1 MLRTIRTTPPG
12 RGDDPVIVQPSDDFG
27 SAFEGIFAKG
37 ENEVNTT
44 LQQIPKKGATKYET
58 TRVRYYLADVYVRNV
73 ENLFTAYSVG
83 KNVPFDSLLSG
94 TDAIFALNGDVFNS
108 GSASKEIIVRNGN
121 VIRCQ
126 DYISS
131 DICVLYWDGTMETVT
146 PAEFDWDKIVAKAPY
161 QVWSFGPELLHDDGS
176 AISPISSTVWRL
188 NPRAA
193 IGYVEPGHYVLL
205 AVHGDRGD
213 GTAEGGDGMN
223 IEEMAKVLSNAG
235 CKQAY
240 NLDGGASVY
249 GYFDGQMLVFFSG
262 ERVISD
268 IICIGE
274 TD

>member
-1 MLRTIRTTPPG
+1 MPPDETQAPVMVITKPPCVTDPSG
-12 RGDDPVIVQPSDDFG
+12 QTGPTSSDPNAPNDPDNPAGSGDDPVIVQPSDDFG

-37 ENEVNTT
+37 EDEVNRGENYYQSHDVCIKVSEVNTT

-94 TDAIFALNGDVFNS
+94 TDAIFALNGNVFNS

-146 PAEFDWDKIVAKAPY
+146 PAEFDWDKIVAKAPIRY
-161 QVWSFGPELLHDDGS
+161 
-176 AISPISSTVWRL
+176 
-188 NPRAA
+188 
-193 IGYVEPGHYVLL
+193 
-205 AVHGDRGD
+205 
-213 GTAEGGDGMN
+213 
-223 IEEMAKVLSNAG
+223 
-235 CKQAY
+235 
-240 NLDGGASVY
+240 GASVPSCCMTTEVP
-249 GYFDGQMLVFFSG
+249 FRRSAVRSG
-262 ERVISD
+262 GSIRERRSAMSSRGIMSCLPCMAIAVT
-268 IICIGE
+268 GRLKAAMG
-274 TD
+274 